1 MILAFALIVGSV
13 TLVILT
19 RKNRR
24 PLTDAMAGGY
34 FLLGVG
40 NGFHAWVKTEI
51 PALAMY
57 IAGSCVMLYGIYRH
71 HKDQR
76 ELEAKAKTR

>member
-76 ELEAKAKTR
+76 YVKTYSRE